1 MKNVLHDL
9 RYALR
14 AFMKAPWFAALAIVT
29 LALGIAVNTTI
40 FSVINGFL
48 LRPLPA
54 EHPERLVVLSLQ
66 QNGEKT
72 LQNFSYPDYADLRD
86 QSAAAL
92 SDLAAYSVRLT
103 NLTADKVGDHSIA
116 TRVTGNYFSML
127 GIQPE
132 IGRLILPTESQA
144 PGNDPVIVLGYAYWK
159 KRFAGSKSVLGKHVE
174 INGHPMTIVG
184 VTPKEFQGTYFVVNS
199 DLYVPLSA
207 EIAERDETR
216 IADTWTHRADR
227 SLNVMGRL
235 KPGTEL
241 KKAEAAL
248 NIVAQRM
255 ALQHPDTDKAISVR
269 AFPENRARPDPDPDN
284 TLVSLSLAF
293 MALAS
298 LVLLVAC
305 FNVTNVLL
313 ARATSRQREM
323 AIRSALGAGRARLI
337 QQFLTESLLLALLG
351 AGFGLVLTFWA
362 TQFLSTISL
371 GTDLPIQLNFLPDGR
386 VYFFAI
392 AAALFTGGI
401 VGVFPALRVARK
413 DVSAVLH
420 EGGRGSSDG
429 RRRQF
434 ARSALVIA
442 QVAGSLV
449 LLIVAGLF
457 VRSLGKAETI
467 YLGLNPNSVLDF
479 SVDVHQV
486 GYEEVQ
492 GRAFFRE
499 LETRLGNLPGVVAV
513 GQAFTV
519 PLSVMSAFNP
529 VTVDGQHW
537 EAGQLPPAVEMN
549 AVNAQYFEALR
560 IPMQRGRAFTEA
572 DDEKAPGVA
581 IINQT
586 MGKKFWPDQDAIG
599 KRFSVKG
606 EAGPFME
613 VVGVVQDGKYRG
625 VIEEP
630 QPHFYRPLSQVYMPM
645 RTFHVR
651 TSVPPMSLAAL
662 VQEQVRGLAPT
673 LPVSQLQTMNEA
685 LQGVNG
691 FLFFRLGA
699 QLTGVMGLL
708 GLILAVVGVYSVASY
723 AASQRT
729 QEIGIR
735 MAVGATP
742 GDILKM
748 VLRQGFGV
756 VAIGIVVGLVVAFAG
771 TRVLA
776 DQFYGVSP
784 SDPLTYAAVAVLLV
798 GVALFACWVPAH
810 RATRVS
816 PLVALRIE

>member
-1 MKNVLHDL
+1 MRSLLQDF
-9 RYALR
+9 RYAFR
-14 AFMKAPWFAALAIVT
+14 AFLKSPWFAVLAIVT

-48 LRPLPA
+48 LRPLLA
-54 EHPERLVVLSLQ
+54 MHPEQLVVISLQ
-66 QNGEKT
+66 QGGDKA

-86 QSAAAL
+86 QSAASFA
-92 SDLAAYSVRLT
+92 DLAAYHITLS
-103 NLTADKVGDHSIA
+103 NLTSEKVGDHSIV

-132 IGRLILPTESQA
+132 IGRLILPTEGQA
-144 PGNDPVIVLGYAYWK
+144 PGNDPVIVLGYAYWQ
-159 KRFAGSKSVLGKHVE
+159 KRFAGNKSVVGKHVE

-184 VTPKEFQGTYFVVNS
+184 VTPKDFNGAYFIVNS

-207 EIAERDETR
+207 DIAEKDDTAP
-216 IADTWTHRADR
+216 ADTWAHRADR
-227 SLNVMGRL
+227 TLNVLGRL
-235 KPGTEL
+235 KPGTDL
-241 KKAEAAL
+241 KQAEASL
-248 NIVAQRM
+248 NVVAQRM

-284 TLVSLSLAF
+284 TLVSLSSAF
-293 MALAS
+293 MALAG

-371 GTDLPIQLNFLPDGR
+371 GTDLPIQLNFMPDAR
-386 VYFFAI
+386 VYLFALS
-392 AAALFTGGI
+392 AALLTGII
-401 VGVFPALRVARK
+401 VGVFPALRVARR
-413 DVSAVLH
+413 DVSSVLH

-434 ARSALVIA
+434 ARSGLVIA

-467 YLGLNPNSVLDF
+467 YLGLNPNNVLDF

-492 GRAFFRE
+492 GRTFFRE
-499 LETRLGNLPGVVAV
+499 LESRVRNLPGVVSV

-519 PLSVMSAFNP
+519 PLGVMSAFDP
-529 VTVDGQHW
+529 VSVEGQHL
-537 EAGQLPPAVEMN
+537 EAGQLPPAVQYN
-549 AVNAQYFEALR
+549 AVNAQYFDALR
-560 IPMQRGRAFTEA
+560 IPVHRGRTFTET
-572 DDEKAPGVA
+572 DDEKTTGVA
-581 IINQT
+581 IVNQT
-586 MGKKFWPDQDAIG
+586 MAKKFWPDQDAIG
-599 KRFSVKG
+599 KRFSIKG
-606 EAGPFME
+606 AAGPFLE
-613 VVGVVQDGKYRG
+613 VVGIVQDGKYKG
-625 VIEEP
+625 VIEDP
-630 QPHFYRPLSQVYMPM
+630 QPYFYRPLSQVYMPM

-651 TSVPPMSLAAL
+651 TSVPPDSLAGL
-662 VQEQVRGLAPT
+662 VQEQVRELAPT
-673 LPVSQLQTMNEA
+673 LPVSQLQSMNEA

-699 QLTGVMGLL
+699 QLTAVMGLL
-708 GLILAVVGVYSVASY
+708 GLVLAVVGVYSVASY

-742 GDILKM
+742 RDILKM
-748 VLRQGFGV
+748 VLRQGLGV
-756 VAIGIVVGLVVAFAG
+756 VAIGIIVGLVVAFAG

-784 SDPLTYAAVAVLLV
+784 SDPLTYVAVAILLV